1 MTAELTSLTAKMD
14 ALRAKGFS
22 DEEINTLLSPVTV
35 AAQPNPLPLSEDD
48 KAYAE
53 QWNESIDTIIEKDK
67 KAWIPFVLLG
77 VGAWVPHLLSLLSG
91 DPFNSPFNSI
101 YSTYWLLGCYALLF
115 GIVFSSIY
123 KQVDRAKFFLKKRV
137 D

>member
-22 DEEINTLLSPVTV
+22 DEEINALLSPVAV
-35 AAQPNPLPLSEDD
+35 AAQPNLLPLTEND

-53 QWNESIDTIIEKDK
+53 QWNENIETIIENDK
-67 KAWIPFVLLG
+67 KGWLLFILLL
-77 VGAWVPHLLSLLSG
+77 VGCVPKIFSD
-91 DPFNSPFNSI
+91 DPFSSF
-101 YSTYWLLGCYALLF
+101 STYWLIGCYALCF
-115 GIVFSSIY
+115 GIAFVSMY
-123 KQVDRAKFFLKKRV
+123 KQVDRAKFFFKKRV

>member
-22 DEEINTLLSPVTV
+22 DEEINTLLSPVAV
-35 AAQPNPLPLSEDD
+35 VAQPNPLPLTDGD

-53 QWNESIDTIIEKDK
+53 QWNENVETIIENNK
-67 KAWIPFVLLG
+67 KGWIPFITLMIV
-77 VGAWVPHLLSLLSG
+77 AWLPTVFSLLS
-91 DPFNSPFNSI
+91 DNPFDNKFKDIAP
-101 YSTYWLLGCYALLF
+101 YWTLGCYALLF
-115 GIVFSSIY
+115 GGVLIFNY
-123 KQVDRAKFFLKKRV
+123 KQVDRAKFFFKKRA

>member
-22 DEEINTLLSPVTV
+22 DEEINTLLSPVAV
-35 AAQPNPLPLSEDD
+35 AAQPNLLPLTDGD

-53 QWNESIDTIIEKDK
+53 QWNENIETIIEKDK
-67 KAWIPFVLLG
+67 KTWIPFLLLG
-77 VGAWVPHLLSLLSG
+77 VGAFVPEMFSATRFST
-91 DPFNSPFNSI
+91 FA
-101 YSTYWLLGCYALLF
+101 TYWGISCYVLLF
-115 GIVFSSIY
+115 GFAFVSMY
-123 KQVDRAKFFLKKRV
+123 KQVDRAKFFVKKRV

>member
-1 MTAELTSLTAKMD
+1 MTAGLTSLTAKMD

-53 QWNESIDTIIEKDK
+53 QWNESIDTIIESDK
-67 KAWIPFVLLG
+67 KTWIPFVILMI
-77 VGAWVPHLLSLLSG
+77 VAWLPTLFSLLS
-91 DPFNSPFNSI
+91 DNPFDNKFKDIAP
-101 YSTYWLLGCYALLF
+101 YWTIGCYVFLF
-115 GIVFSSIY
+115 GGALIFNY
-123 KQVDRAKFFLKKRV
+123 KQVDRAKFFFKKRV

>member
-22 DEEINTLLSPVTV
+22 DEEINTLLSPVAV
-35 AAQPNPLPLSEDD
+35 EAQPNLLPLTDGD

-53 QWNESIDTIIEKDK
+53 QWNENIEETARTSWKIFFSGLFIMAIMMYPTLAKMDDFFAVPWFFFWFIIL
-67 KAWIPFVLLG
+67 AV
-77 VGAWVPHLLSLLSG
+77 
-91 DPFNSPFNSI
+91 
-101 YSTYWLLGCYALLF
+101 
-115 GIVFSSIY
+115 GIVYTNY
-123 KQVDRAKFFLKKRV
+123 KQEQRVKFFLKKRV